1 MTEGQKTSIQILEYL
16 EAGLPFNHDLSAPIR
31 FAAFFQNW
39 REIPVTAYVIP
50 EFQRWGSSCIIAAIL
65 GTGTSNANYVNPTLF
80 YNAFFASLHELQE
93 LSHYNGPEMVN

>member
-65 GTGTSNANYVNPTLF
+65 GTEAATLVQISNLTQIGV
-80 YNAFFASLHELQE
+80 
-93 LSHYNGPEMVN
+93 V